1 MEYENKYTPRGQ
13 GNLNTVLG
21 AIGTASATGILNNLG
36 GIFGNNCGKHEDHG
50 VNRYEIGLLQE
61 IAAKDS
67 RIGLL
72 ESNIYTDSK
81 ISDVYEKLNTK
92 FENRFN
98 IVENQLCEQR
108 VFNATAISNMNCISN
123 QIAQLMALTK
133 IVVPADNVCPLP
145 MPQYNSWTA
154 PTTTTTGA

>member
-21 AIGTASATGILNNLG
+21 AIGTAGATGILNNLG
-36 GIFGNNCGKHEDHG
+36 GIFGNNCGKGEDHG

-81 ISDVYEKLNTK
+81 IADVYEKLNTK

-108 VFNATAISNMNCISN
+108 VFNATAISNMSCISN

-133 IVVPADNVCPLP
+133 IVVPADNVCPTP
-145 MPQYNSWTA
+145 MPMYNSWAA